1 MEPQETPT
9 LATAHT
15 HTHSTTHEPLPRVRH
30 GPFTMPP
37 SQGWGFTP
45 PSRRGWCWVKAGALL
60 KVPWFVGAGAE
71 FQIQISL
78 TTSPEL
84 SRISCLPRTR
94 ANELPNLVQV
104 LAQRVCFP
112 ERPFGSRHFPP
123 PTLAVALLSWRS
135 VLDGCGDR
143 RPWMPRLLGG
153 LTPGA
158 KATWQREAAGRTYV
172 SSGSEWAGEARHL
185 LSGFLGGAAGGSGHW
200 AGFDWLAA
208 IDQGILSQPT

>member
-112 ERPFGSRHFPP
+112 ERPFGSRHFHLRHWPW
-123 PTLAVALLSWRS
+123 LS
-135 VLDGCGDR
+135 
-143 RPWMPRLLGG
+143 
-153 LTPGA
+153 
-158 KATWQREAAGRTYV
+158 
-172 SSGSEWAGEARHL
+172 
-185 LSGFLGGAAGGSGHW
+185 FLGGPFWMAVVTDAPGC
-200 AGFDWLAA
+200 
-208 IDQGILSQPT
+208 QGCLGV